1 METLKFILLVIAAIV
16 VLGLAAIGVVRLIS
30 WRFEVK
36 YELPKDTIWYIEE
49 NLIELH
55 SYYNKESD
63 KEKRKIVDEI
73 YKKVQELK

>member
-36 YELPKDTIWYIEE
+36 YD
-49 NLIELH
+49 
-55 SYYNKESD
+55 
-63 KEKRKIVDEI
+63 
-73 YKKVQELK
+73 